1 MKRIIVTLALL
12 FSATFTFAADS
23 KENIKIETPKENAKL
38 PYPSG
43 STIYSDACGNEYE
56 LSWSCNYD
64 CENLDVIIAL
74 NDWMAN
80 NSECGV

>member
-1 MKRIIVTLALL
+1 MKRIIVTLALA

-23 KENIKIETPKENAKL
+23 KENLKIETPKETVKL

-43 STIYSDACGNEYE
+43 SATYTDLCGNQYQ
-56 LSWSCNYD
+56 LSWSCNYN

-74 NDWMAN
+74 NNWMSN
-80 NSECGV
+80 NAECWD